1 MAKEYKG
8 MKEMEFS
15 VQDIRELMEAMRR
28 SRIGELKITKGDFS
42 LELEAARE
50 TAAVPAPLSPP
61 DTAQPA
67 AEQRE
72 YTGQVVKS
80 PLVGAYYAAP
90 APDKEPYIR
99 VGDRVEK
106 GDVLFIIESMK
117 LMNEVT
123 SDYSG
128 IITEILAENG
138 QGVEYGQPILV
149 IE

>member
-28 SRIGELKITKGDFS
+28 NHMGELKITKGDYS

-50 TAAVPAPLSPP
+50 TAVQAAPLSPP
-61 DTAQPA
+61 DMARPA
-67 AEQRE
+67 AEQE

-80 PLVGAYYAAP
+80 PLVGAFYAAP

-123 SDYSG
+123 SEYSG
-128 IITEILAENG
+128 IVTEILAENG